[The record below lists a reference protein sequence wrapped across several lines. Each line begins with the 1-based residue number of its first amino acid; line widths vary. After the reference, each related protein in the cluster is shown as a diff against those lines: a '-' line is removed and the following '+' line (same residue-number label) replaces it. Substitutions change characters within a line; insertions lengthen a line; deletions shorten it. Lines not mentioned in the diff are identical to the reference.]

1 MASSDDWFDNFL
13 GEDGRKS
20 TLDSVMEIDL
30 ASAIAEGKRISAS
43 TSDKAYRKLTSH
55 ANVTSYSLLTGLHEC
70 PRRFQ
75 LEKLQANTEV
85 LVDEDAPVNLDFA
98 FGHAVGSGIQTYAA
112 TGSLVAAQFAAFLA
126 WKAPWDAVKLNRAGK
141 PQGKSLVDA
150 LIAVEKFQ
158 TFWARQF
165 QDYEVVTL
173 PNGRPAVE
181 LAFAVDFENGYYYFG
196 HIDMLL
202 RNKDDGKLAV
212 FEGKTTAWAP
222 NSASYGNSNQA
233 LGYAVV
239 VDRVAT
245 EIGAPGSDYDVF
257 YCVWSAAE
265 EEFAMIPFNKSLRQ
279 RAEWIQDI
287 LLDHANI
294 STYQRINFYPK
305 RGESCVNRYGREC
318 WWYGQCNMR
327 TDSLFPVTV
336 PPKLEMVEDVE
347 AVDFKFTLSE
357 LIATQ
362 KERT

>member
-1 MASSDDWFDNFL
+1 MSDWFNDFIGGDTQGSALDN
-13 GEDGRKS
+13 
-20 TLDSVMEIDL
+20 VMNMDL
-30 ASAIAEGKRISAS
+30 ASAIEEGKRISAS

-85 LVDEDAPVNLDFA
+85 LAVEGQTNLDFA

-126 WKAPWDAVKLNRAGK
+126 WKAPWDAVKTNSAGK
-141 PQGKSLVDA
+141 PMGKSLVDA

-158 TFWARQF
+158 VFWARQF

-181 LAFAVDFENGYYYFG
+181 LAFAINFENGYYYFG

-202 RNKDDGKLAV
+202 RNKEDGKLAV

-222 NSASYGNSNQA
+222 NAASYGNSNQA

-239 VDRVAT
+239 VDRVAQ
-245 EIGAPGSDYDVF
+245 EIQAPGSDYDVF
-257 YCVWSAAE
+257 YCIWSASE
-265 EEFAMIPFNKSLRQ
+265 EEFIMIPFNKSLKQ
-279 RAEWIQDI
+279 RAEWIQDV
-287 LLDHANI
+287 LLDHANLA
-294 STYQRINFYPK
+294 TYRKINFYPK
-305 RGESCVNRYGREC
+305 RGESCVNRYGRQC

-327 TDSLFPVTV
+327 TDSLFPATV
-336 PPKLEMVEDVE
+336 PPDLVAVEDVE

-357 LIATQ
+357 LIQTQ
-362 KERT
+362 KAKA